1 MFVAEDYKW
10 VGTLGTPNQFRGV
23 KYAES
28 TDDNYCRVRCLLC
41 GTGWMGRGAR
51 INHFHGDNHAARYR
65 GVQRLQQEV
74 RRREEMRL
82 LEPRVKQLGLEI
94 WRNDVNSKMYEYLCN
109 DTPQS
114 PAVILAS
121 YERKEML
128 SLLELAL

>member
-28 TDDNYCRVRCLLC
+28 TDDKYCRVRCLLC

-94 WRNDVNSKMYEYLCN
+94 WRK
-109 DTPQS
+109 
-114 PAVILAS
+114 
-121 YERKEML
+121 
-128 SLLELAL
+128 